1 MPSGN
6 PTMGQLEG
14 TPGWLAYLQL
24 FRLPNVFT
32 AIADVLMGYLL
43 VHGVLEPSDTFP
55 LLLLVLASSLIYTAG
70 MVLNDVFDYQVD
82 CQERPQRPLPSG
94 RISLGRARLLGLLM
108 LLAGM
113 IAAALSSWVVLDSA
127 VPWRGLLVSMALVTT
142 VLLYDGILKKTIL
155 APPMM
160 GACRFLNVLLGMS
173 FAGTTGD
180 TEGLLLGWE
189 HYQLLVAT
197 GLGVYVTGITFYA
210 RSEARE
216 SSRMALFAGCLVMIA
231 GLGILAMLFPRSVPE
246 TTGLRMTVG
255 QAGFFIIVLSAT
267 VIYRAAWGVIEPTPR
282 RVQAAVKRCI
292 LSIILLDAAI
302 TGILCPWY
310 YAVLVLALLLPTL
323 VLGKWLYST

>member
-43 VHGVLEPSDTFP
+43 VHRVLEPSDTFP

-127 VPWRGLLVSMALVTT
+127 VPWRGLLVSVALVAT

-155 APPMM
+155 APPLM

-173 FAGTTGD
+173 FAGTTGG

-216 SSRMALFAGCLVMIA
+216 SSRMALSAGCLVMIA